1 MTNPARMVP
10 VVRLVDVLARKELE
24 LKIAGDFATAAG
36 LRLSIVTALRLADE
50 GDASIDPSESES

>member
-1 MTNPARMVP
+1 MTAPARMIP
-10 VVRLVDVLARKELE
+10 VLRLVDVLARKELE

-50 GDASIDPSESES
+50 GDTSIDQGED

>member
-1 MTNPARMVP
+1 MNSPARMIP
-10 VVRLVDVLARKELE
+10 VLRLVDALARKEMD

-50 GDASIDPSESES
+50 GDTSIDQPGED

>member
-1 MTNPARMVP
+1 MSTPTRMIP
-10 VVRLVDVLARKELE
+10 VLRLVDVLARKELE

-50 GDASIDPSESES
+50 GDTSIDQGED